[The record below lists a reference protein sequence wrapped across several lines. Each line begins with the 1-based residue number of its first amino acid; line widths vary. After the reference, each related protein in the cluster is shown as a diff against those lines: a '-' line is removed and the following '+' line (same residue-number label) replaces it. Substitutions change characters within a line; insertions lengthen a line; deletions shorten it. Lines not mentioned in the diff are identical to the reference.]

1 MNGQT
6 WDDVVKDDLR
16 KVVATPNLDEAQVW
30 ELESLSRGWFDPL
43 RIHLICFKIL
53 DRNGKPPFPG
63 EPESK
68 DVTYLGENEKA
79 RTIAR
84 FGQQHGR

>member
-1 MNGQT
+1 VDGQT

-16 KVVATPNLDEAQVW
+16 KVVATPNIDEAQVW

-53 DRNGKPPFPG
+53 DRDGKPPSPG
-63 EPESK
+63 NFDPRTSP
-68 DVTYLGENEKA
+68 TRA
-79 RTIAR
+79 RTR
-84 FGQQHGR
+84 RCCG

>member
-1 MNGQT
+1 VDGQT

-30 ELESLSRGWFDPL
+30 ELESPSGGWFDPL
-43 RIHLICFKIL
+43 RIHLIGFKIL

-63 EPESK
+63 EPGSK
-68 DVTYLGENEKA
+68 DVAYLGENEKA
-79 RTIAR
+79 RMIAR
-84 FGQQHGR
+84 FGSQHGR